1 MLLGL
6 LIPASIL
13 IHLWVSP
20 YTKVE
25 ESFNLQAVHD
35 ITAYGIQFSRN
46 TSHIEQNYDHAEFP
60 GAVPRTFVGALL
72 LSLLSSPI
80 LPFISSPKTSQLFGM
95 TRLACSLRAIADSVA
110 VRGLLGILNAE
121 ALLGLRHGLK
131 RIAGQSAANWFVILQ
146 ASQFHLM
153 YYASR
158 TLPNM
163 FAFALSMYHHQ
174 RWFIN

>member
-1 MLLGL
+1 MSRFIGKLFQAQWMKTQADGATKDMLLGL

-25 ESFNLQAVHD
+25 ESFNIQAVHD

-46 TSHIEQNYDHAEFP
+46 KTHIQDHYDHAEFP

-80 LPFISSPKTSQLFGM
+80 LPFISSPKTSQIFGM
-95 TRLACSLRAIADSVA
+95 AQIVVIFEDS
-110 VRGLLGILNAE
+110 
-121 ALLGLRHGLK
+121 
-131 RIAGQSAANWFVILQ
+131 
-146 ASQFHLM
+146 
-153 YYASR
+153 
-158 TLPNM
+158 
-163 FAFALSMYHHQ
+163 
-174 RWFIN
+174 